1 MLKVYKGL
9 IKILDIILNLLFVL
23 QITILIVVFITAAYW
38 FFDLINSSAF
48 EFAKPLAESISDFVR
63 LFYHEDIEIGG
74 VYIDGSLLLF
84 DILALIGVFL
94 ITKSKFYIN
103 RAKENLGFAVE
114 RTLAQ
119 IEKNF
124 NKELK
129 QKIEQKIQ
137 KWNNTAV
144 LIQLEVKNMYIDSV
158 WGGSNEGLKEKEDE
172 VFKTFYSTLKS
183 LTDCKFA
190 KTDDKMLI
198 LLQDFSKIDNLLNFI
213 DLSVKQIRANLK
225 KEHWALFSYIAIDV
239 YDNKTSFKE
248 TVYPTLEKLLTLKH
262 KNEATA
268 LGNFNLRY
276 KLLKNPMYTLFLKG
290 SYSVVDGDV
299 YALIKKN

>member
-9 IKILDIILNLLFVL
+9 IKILDALLNLMFVL
-23 QITILIVVFITAAYW
+23 QIAILIVVFITASYW

-48 EFAKPLAESISDFVR
+48 EFARPLAESITDFVR

-74 VYIDGSLLLF
+74 VYVDGSLLLF
-84 DILALIGVFL
+84 DILALITVFL

-103 RAKENLGFAVE
+103 RAKENLGLAVE
-114 RTLAQ
+114 RTIAQ

-129 QKIEQKIQ
+129 QEIEQKIQ
-137 KWNNTAV
+137 KWNNTAI
-144 LIQLEVKNMYIDSV
+144 LIRFEVKNMYVDSV
-158 WGGSNEGLKEKEDE
+158 WGGSNDGLKEKEDE
-172 VFKTFYSTLKS
+172 VFKAFYSALKS

-213 DLSVKQIRANLK
+213 DLSVKQIRAKLK

-239 YDNKTSFKE
+239 YDDKTSFKE

-276 KLLKNPMYTLFLKG
+276 KLLENPMYTLFLKG
-290 SYSVVDGDV
+290 SYSIVDGYV

>member
-9 IKILDIILNLLFVL
+9 IKILDTVLNLMFVL
-23 QITILIVVFITAAYW
+23 QIAILITVFITASYW

-48 EFAKPLAESISDFVR
+48 EFARPLAESITDFVR

-74 VYIDGSLLLF
+74 VYVDGSLLLF
-84 DILALIGVFL
+84 DILALITVFL

-103 RAKENLGFAVE
+103 RAKENLGFAIE

-129 QKIEQKIQ
+129 QEIEQKIQ
-137 KWNNTAV
+137 KWNNTAI
-144 LIQLEVKNMYIDSV
+144 LIRFEVKNLYVDSV
-158 WGGSNEGLKEKEDE
+158 WGGNNDGLKEKEDE
-172 VFKTFYSTLKS
+172 VFKAFYSALKS

-213 DLSVKQIRANLK
+213 DLSVKQIRAKLK
-225 KEHWALFSYIAIDV
+225 KEHWALLSYIAIDV

-290 SYSVVDGDV
+290 SYSIVDGDV